1 MLILRLLIILIVWV
15 FLPSPLKAQQG
26 VITVSG
32 FVKDKISGEPLPF
45 AHLRWADQG
54 VVTNIDGAF
63 TFSTSSHNHYL
74 IVSYMGYTTD
84 SVLVKASTNEIEFK
98 LTPTTKQL
106 DEVVVT
112 TGVGLVKN
120 LIQNI
125 EANYQFKQQM
135 WEAYYKEKLLDA
147 DGPHYLAEGILD
159 IYFPGDQTKYDWQI
173 STKRARKKTYRTD
186 QDLIDLKISGNAH
199 DMVRNLIWGEHSF
212 LFEDRLENFEF
223 NYDGYTSLNG
233 KDIFMVSFSPIAKR
247 EVAKGTLYIEEG
259 SYALVKATYEMDTRK
274 TKNWNSV
281 LWEEEYSKNNEK
293 WYFHRMAYVGT
304 LFAGDKLVT
313 IQADLVINNSK
324 VVSNQPA
331 MGLLMEPRDMF
342 FNEVDYL
349 GEDFWYGYSFMR
361 LSSTEINV
369 SNSN

>member
-1 MLILRLLIILIVWV
+1 MLILRLCFFLLLLV
-15 FLPSPLKAQQG
+15 FLPSEIKAQYG
-26 VITVSG
+26 EITVSG
-32 FVKDKISGEPLPF
+32 FVKDKITEEPLPF
-45 AHLRWADQG
+45 AHLRWAEKG
-54 VVTNIDGAF
+54 VVTNVDGEF
-63 TFSTSSHNHYL
+63 TTSANIHNQYL

-84 SVLVKASTNEIEFK
+84 SVLINASNIKLEIK
-98 LTPTTKQL
+98 LTPMTQQL
-106 DEVVVT
+106 NEVVVT
-112 TGVGLVKN
+112 TGIGLVKN
-120 LIQNI
+120 LIKNI
-125 EANYQFKQQM
+125 TSNYQFKQQM

-173 STKRARKKTYRTD
+173 STKRARKKTFRLD
-186 QDLIDLKISGNAH
+186 KDLIDLKISGNAH

-212 LFEDRLENFEF
+212 LFEDRLGNFDF
-223 NYDGYTSLNG
+223 NYNGYTSLNG

-281 LWEEEYSKNNEK
+281 SWEEEYAKDNGK
-293 WYFHRMAYVGT
+293 WYFHRMAYTGT
-304 LFAGDKLVT
+304 LYSGDKLLT
-313 IQADLVINNSK
+313 IQADLVINNFK
-324 VVSNQPA
+324 VVPMQPA

-342 FNEVDYL
+342 FDEVDYL
-349 GEDFWYGYSFMR
+349 GDDFWYGYSFMK
-361 LSSTEINV
+361 LSSTELNV